1 MGKSQVFPD
10 LTEIDSKTIVTKV
23 GTWNNWCRC

>member
-23 GTWNNWCRC
+23 GT